1 MQIIKKK
8 FCLQS
13 GTQMQ
18 IMKKVLSAIRNSK
31 ADNENSTFA
40 IRNAIK
46 KHDTLYSDLDP
57 GPRTL
62 NQGKGP
68 SIRAKDPQSGPKTF
82 DQGQETA
89 IRAKDPRSGPGTPDQ
104 GQGPSIRARDLQP
117 GPGTFNQG
125 QGGLCG

>member
-46 KHDTLYSDLDP
+46 KHDTLYSAYETTFAAFMQPPYCLR
-57 GPRTL
+57 GCL
-62 NQGKGP
+62 YAASKVL
-68 SIRAKDPQSGPKTF
+68 RALKSFKY
-82 DQGQETA
+82 
-89 IRAKDPRSGPGTPDQ
+89 
-104 GQGPSIRARDLQP
+104 
-117 GPGTFNQG
+117 
-125 QGGLCG
+125 LCTHSESQI

>member
-68 SIRAKDPQSGPKTF
+68 SIRAKDPQSGP
-82 DQGQETA
+82 
-89 IRAKDPRSGPGTPDQ
+89 GTPDQ
-104 GQGPSIRARDLQP
+104 GQGPSIRARKLRSGPRTLDQGQGP
-117 GPGTFNQG
+117 PIRAKDPQSGPGTFNQG

>member
-1 MQIIKKK
+1 
-8 FCLQS
+8 
-13 GTQMQ
+13 MQ
-18 IMKKVLSAIRNSK
+18 IMKKVLSAIRNSN
-31 ADNENSTFA
+31 ADNEKSTSA